1 MTSKSRWLTG
11 PLALVTVLA
20 LTGCNISINSVS
32 TGPLRT
38 SSIDVPRPA
47 DMSQGY
53 ELELDPGAA
62 SITVDARGENL
73 VNGSVEYNVDD
84 WKPVVSNSTGRTVIG
99 QKEFSGIPPLN
110 SRNDWVISLG
120 QGVPL
125 SLTVNAGAI
134 HGSWDLGGLSL
145 RSLQWKQGAA
155 DTIVRFSEPN
165 PEPMDEFS
173 IEAGASTLTLLG
185 LGNLNASEGRIN
197 IGAGTLLLHFD
208 GVLTRDLQI
217 TLVGGAAAVTIDP
230 GDNPVQVIK
239 EQSFTMVTSGDW
251 TQYQDTYSS
260 PNWDAATGHKVTV
273 RAQLGAASLNLVNGR

>member
-1 MTSKSRWLTG
+1 MISKSRWLTG

-38 SSIDVPRPA
+38 SSIEVPRPA
-47 DMSQGY
+47 DMSQSY

-110 SRNDWVISLG
+110 SRNDWTISLG
-120 QGVPL
+120 RGVPL

-165 PEPMDEFS
+165 PELMDEFS
-173 IEAGASTLTLLG
+173 IDAGASTLTLLG

-230 GDNPVQVIK
+230 GDNAVQVIK